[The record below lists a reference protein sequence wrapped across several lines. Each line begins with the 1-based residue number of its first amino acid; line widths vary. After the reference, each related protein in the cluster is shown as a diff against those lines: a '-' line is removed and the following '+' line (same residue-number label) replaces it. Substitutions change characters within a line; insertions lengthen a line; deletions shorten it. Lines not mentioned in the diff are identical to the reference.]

1 MLNKPVDL
9 YILARCTRRD
19 YAEDL
24 FYNGTLFFNYPVEWI
39 KLAKKGKNGQGDLY
53 EGVYSN
59 SISEK
64 IKHKRADSQVVKIVG
79 KEFLRSNV
87 VVESWPCICF
97 YSASDLADGTNKNGT
112 FVYDMAKDYIDS
124 FCEGETFRSMLDKP
138 LNCSTKK
145 VTLRISRN
153 IE

>member
-64 IKHKRADSQVVKIVG
+64 IKHTRADSQVVKIVG
-79 KEFLRSNV
+79 KEFCDQT
-87 VVESWPCICF
+87 WW
-97 YSASDLADGTNKNGT
+97 
-112 FVYDMAKDYIDS
+112 
-124 FCEGETFRSMLDKP
+124 
-138 LNCSTKK
+138 
-145 VTLRISRN
+145 
-153 IE
+153 